1 MNPPNTKQ
9 SPSTMSTVG
18 ALSRSMSAAPHSI
31 YVSSGTTRRLENRI
45 NQRIGL
51 VTPERLMN
59 AAKHKQ
65 RYEASSAAAE
75 AAAKARDPLR
85 APPAR
90 DIDLP
95 DLGSQANAQ
104 LLNEVA
110 LDVLRNSNPGESIE
124 RLADKVVVIC
134 TLLHENPMLDK
145 NLVIPLVNNV
155 FMNWTDNTFIEEAVS
170 RTMSRIRAMKHKGGF
185 HKKTKC
191 RGTSKKSKY
200 RKSRSRR

>member
-1 MNPPNTKQ
+1 
-9 SPSTMSTVG
+9 MSTVG

-31 YVSSGTTRRLENRI
+31 DVSSRTTRRLENMI

-51 VTPERLMN
+51 VTLERLMN

-65 RYEASSAAAE
+65 RYEV
-75 AAAKARDPLR
+75 
-85 APPAR
+85 
-90 DIDLP
+90 ITGNVDLP
-95 DLGSQANAQ
+95 DLWSQANAQ

-110 LDVLRNSNPGESIE
+110 RNVLRNGNPGESIE

-134 TLLHENPMLDK
+134 TLLHEDPMLDK
-145 NLVIPLVNNV
+145 NLVISSVNNV
-155 FMNWTDNTFIEEAVS
+155 FMNWTDDTFIEEAVP

>member
-9 SPSTMSTVG
+9 SPSTMLMNG
-18 ALSRSMSAAPHSI
+18 YLSRTMSAAP
-31 YVSSGTTRRLENRI
+31 SSMYFSPTVNKWENMI

-65 RYEASSAAAE
+65 RYEV
-75 AAAKARDPLR
+75 
-85 APPAR
+85 
-90 DIDLP
+90 ITGNVDLP
-95 DLGSQANAQ
+95 DLWSQANAQ
-104 LLNEVA
+104 LLNGVA
-110 LDVLRNSNPGESIE
+110 LDVLQHSKPGESIE

-134 TLLHENPMLDK
+134 TLLHQYPMLDK
-145 NLVIPLVNNV
+145 NHAILSVNNV
-155 FMNWTDNTFIEEAVS
+155 FMNWGIHDTIDEALS
-170 RTMSRIRAMKHKGGF
+170 RTMSRIRGLGDPRRLHKGGF

-191 RGTSKKSKY
+191 RGSSKKSKS

>member
-18 ALSRSMSAAPHSI
+18 ALSRRLSAAPHSI
-31 YVSSGTTRRLENRI
+31 DVSRGLPRRLENLI

-65 RYEASSAAAE
+65 RYEV
-75 AAAKARDPLR
+75 
-85 APPAR
+85 
-90 DIDLP
+90 ITGNVDLP
-95 DLGSQANAQ
+95 DLWSQTNAQ
-104 LLNEVA
+104 LLNDVA
-110 LDVLRNSNPGESIE
+110 LDVLQHIKPGESIE

-134 TLLHENPMLDK
+134 TLLHKDPSLDK
-145 NLVIPLVNNV
+145 NLVISSVNNV
-155 FMNWTDNTFIEEAVS
+155 FMNWTDDTFIEEAVP
-170 RTMSRIRAMKHKGGF
+170 RTMSRIRAMKNKGGF